1 MSATTYPATEM
12 RSLLRLGASAV
23 FLVAIMLAGSLVLW
37 VGIPLAW
44 LWIGSQIQDATDS
57 LGTAV
62 AAMLVGVVVSIV
74 LWLPVLSWLSE
85 RYRCE
90 RAARGLEDTGNFTL
104 EVTLVLSAGIA
115 LVGFVGWFL
124 LFSGAAP
131 LPFVGSHG

>member
-23 FLVAIMLAGSLVLW
+23 FLVAILLAGSLVLW

-85 RYRCE
+85 RYRRE
-90 RAARGLEDTGNFTL
+90 RAARGLEDTGHFAL

>member
-74 LWLPVLSWLSE
+74 LWLPALSWLSE
-85 RYRCE
+85 RYRRE
-90 RAARGLEDTGNFTL
+90 RTARGLADTGHFAL
-104 EVTLVLSAGIA
+104 EVTMVLSAGIA

>member
-85 RYRCE
+85 RYRRE
-90 RAARGLEDTGNFTL
+90 RTARGLEDTGHFAL
-104 EVTLVLSAGIA
+104 EVTMVLSAGIA

>member
-23 FLVAIMLAGSLVLW
+23 FLMAIMLAGSLVLW

-57 LGTAV
+57 LGAAI

-74 LWLPVLSWLSE
+74 LWLPVLSWLSD
-85 RYRCE
+85 RYRRE
-90 RAARGLEDTGNFTL
+90 RTARGLDDTGHFAL
-104 EVTLVLSAGIA
+104 EVTMVLSAGIA
-115 LVGFVGWFL
+115 LVGFISWFL
-124 LFSGAAP
+124 FFSGATP
-131 LPFVGSHG
+131 LPLVGGNG

>member
-1 MSATTYPATEM
+1 MSETTYPAVEM

-44 LWIGSQIQDATDS
+44 LWIGSQIQDATGS
-57 LGTAV
+57 LGAAV

-74 LWLPVLSWLSE
+74 LWLPVLGWLSD
-85 RYRCE
+85 RYRRE
-90 RAARGLEDTGNFTL
+90 RRARGLDDTGHFAL
-104 EVTLVLSAGIA
+104 EVTIVLSAGIA

-131 LPFVGSHG
+131 LPFVGGHG